1 MDYFKRLKDVQPMLK
16 GFILSKIYN
25 NHDGEDI
32 LQDTNRILCI
42 KKNDYDPNKSFK
54 GWAFSIAGF
63 QIKAYLTRIK
73 RRKLILCP
81 DGIESYC
88 SPNSEFFT
96 EGFNFL
102 AESSP
107 VEILQDK
114 EDKAKC
120 DKNINLSK
128 NLLSNNERR
137 VIELSSLDYKN
148 NEIAKILRIKE
159 GSVSAY
165 KYRAIGKIKKSLSV
179 KSK

>member
-1 MDYFKRLKDVQPMLK
+1 MDYFKSLKDIQPELK

-32 LQDTNRILCI
+32 LQDTNRILCV

-54 GWAFSIAGF
+54 GWAFTIAGF
-63 QIKAYLTRIK
+63 QIKAYLTRVK

-81 DGIESYC
+81 DGIESYF
-88 SPNSEFFT
+88 SPNSGVCR
-96 EGFNFL
+96 EGFKFL

-107 VEILQDK
+107 VEVLQDK
-114 EDKAKC
+114 EEKAKC

-128 NLLSNNERR
+128 KLLSNNERR

-148 NEIAKILRIKE
+148 NQIAKILRIKE

-165 KYRAIGKIKKSLSV
+165 KYRAIEKMKNSLST
-179 KSK
+179 KAK